1 MLPVGLV
8 NCGLAAA
15 STLPA
20 AKCCIACSY
29 VFGGW
34 AAGVVVVVV
43 DVVDVV
49 PLLDPD
55 DGVTVTVVVIGVTG
69 SVPPPQ
75 ALTTSGTTASATA
88 PATARSRRVVVVV
101 EGITA
106 GITGHQGATTTL
118 HGPPR
123 EPRSSAD
130 ARGAYPLVI

>member
-1 MLPVGLV
+1 M
-8 NCGLAAA
+8 
-15 STLPA
+15 
-20 AKCCIACSY
+20 
-29 VFGGW
+29 
-34 AAGVVVVVV
+34 VV
-43 DVVDVV
+43 VVDVV

-55 DGVTVTVVVIGVTG
+55 DGVTVIVVVSGVTG
-69 SVPPPQ
+69 SPPPPQ

-88 PATARSRRVVVVV
+88 PATARSRRLVVVV

-130 ARGAYPLVI
+130 ARGAYLLVI